1 MTDISL
7 LHSARPIRRGRMTT
21 AAAVDLRRNPI
32 ELEKS
37 REQIDG
43 MRVGGLASSRRDLA
57 TGFVD
62 FLLGRGAR
70 HSW

>member
-1 MTDISL
+1 
-7 LHSARPIRRGRMTT
+7 MTT

-32 ELEKS
+32 DLEKS
-37 REQIDG
+37 REELDG
-43 MRVGGLASSRRDLA
+43 MRVGGLASARRELA

>member
-21 AAAVDLRRNPI
+21 AAAVALRRNAI
-32 ELEKS
+32 ALERS
-37 REQIDG
+37 REELDG
-43 MRVGGLASSRRDLA
+43 MRVGGLASARREL

>member
-1 MTDISL
+1 
-7 LHSARPIRRGRMTT
+7 MTT
-21 AAAVDLRRNPI
+21 AAAVDLRRNSI
-32 ELEKS
+32 DLERS
-37 REQIDG
+37 REELDG
-43 MRVGGLASSRRDLA
+43 MRVGGLASARRELA